1 MSDDEIRKAL
11 QALCAAPVINKV
23 ATVVSVDLENY
34 TATVLPEGEAELDEV
49 RLKAGIDGV
58 VDGIV
63 EVPEVNSDVLIS
75 LIGNDP
81 DNAYIAKCS
90 KVQKIIMFGGEL
102 GGLIKIEEM
111 LTQLNNRFNLL
122 KAAAIA
128 GYTAQSAI
136 DGSAG
141 LNAYNAAITTLI
153 NIPRNVVEDV
163 KVLH

>member
-1 MSDDEIRKAL
+1 M

-23 ATVVSVDLENY
+23 ATVVSVDLVEY
-34 TATVLPEGEAELDEV
+34 TAIVLPEGEAELEV

-63 EVPEVNSDVLIS
+63 EVPEVDSDVLIS

-90 KVQKIIMFGGEL
+90 KVEKIIMFGGEL
-102 GGLIKIEEM
+102 GGLIKIEAM
-111 LTQLNNRFNLL
+111 LAQLNNRFNLL

-128 GYTAQSAI
+128 GYTAQAAI

-141 LNAYNAAITTLI
+141 LNAYNAAITALI
-153 NIPRNVVEDV
+153 DIPRNVVEDE

>member
-23 ATVVSVDLENY
+23 ATVVSIDLEEY
-34 TATVLPEGEAELDEV
+34 TALVLPEGETELEV

-58 VDGIV
+58 VDGLV
-63 EVPEVNSDVLIS
+63 EVPEVDSDVLIS

-90 KVQKIIMFGGEL
+90 KVEKIIMFGGEL
-102 GGLIKIEEM
+102 GGLIKLNYLYERIQAIETALNSHTHPVSGAVAGANPATINP
-111 LTQLNNRFNLL
+111 LTVKANL
-122 KAAAIA
+122 
-128 GYTAQSAI
+128 
-136 DGSAG
+136 
-141 LNAYNAAITTLI
+141 
-153 NIPRNVVEDV
+153 EDT